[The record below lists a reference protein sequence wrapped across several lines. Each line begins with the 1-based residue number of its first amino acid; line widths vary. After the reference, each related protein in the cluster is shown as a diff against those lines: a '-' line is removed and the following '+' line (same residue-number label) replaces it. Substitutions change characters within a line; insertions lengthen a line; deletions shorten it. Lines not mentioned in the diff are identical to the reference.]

1 MNTINIQTAKTSEL
15 VAFFNAHAE
24 QPVKRFADRQT
35 AEKRVAAL
43 LAAAPAE
50 KSYGEEVSG
59 LKHCPACNID
69 LSNGIGQHGDE
80 VNSKKIKHE
89 KFMFACLGCG
99 HEFGP
104 AIPGKHIPDAA
115 RSAGVAKSWA
125 DASVR
130 AARSARHAVTVNGVQ
145 YGSVMK
151 AFTALGLPKGKLI
164 RFRGELKKAGEGVF
178 EGHDFKLVAA

>member
-1 MNTINIQTAKTSEL
+1 MKSIDIKSASAAEL
-15 VAFFNAHAE
+15 VAFFNAHSE
-24 QPVKRFADRQT
+24 KPVKRFADRAT

-43 LAAAPAE
+43 MAAAPVE

-59 LKHCPACNID
+59 FKCCPACNID
-69 LSNGIGQHGDE
+69 LHNGIGQHGDE
-80 VNSKKIKHE
+80 VNGKKIKHE

-99 HEFGP
+99 HEFGT
-104 AIPGKHIPDAA
+104 AIPGAHVPDAA

-130 AARSARHAVTVNGVQ
+130 AARSARHAVTVNGVA

-151 AFTALGLPKGKLI
+151 AFIALGLPKSKLI

-178 EGHDFKLVAA
+178 EGYDFKLVAA

>member
-1 MNTINIQTAKTSEL
+1 MIDIKSAKTSEL

-24 QPVKRFADRQT
+24 TPVQRFASRAI

-50 KSYGEEVSG
+50 KPYGEEVSG
-59 LKHCPACNID
+59 FKCCPACNID
-69 LSNGIGQHGDE
+69 LHNGIGQHGDE
-80 VNSKKIKHE
+80 VNGKKIKHE
-89 KFMFACLGCG
+89 QFMFACLGCG

-104 AIPGKHIPDAA
+104 AIPGAHVPDAA
-115 RSAGVAKSWA
+115 RSAGVAKSWL
-125 DASVR
+125 DETVK
-130 AARSARHAVTVNGVQ
+130 AARSARHAVTVDGVA

-151 AFTALGLPKGKLI
+151 AFIALGLPKRKLI